1 MTSRRDWQLQQLG
14 ITQWSLRRPGA
25 LQGEIAISLPE
36 HIRLVMVAET
46 PPSLTEP
53 LIGDILRALAVTPDQ
68 VLQLTPERVAMLPQD
83 SRCNSWRLGTEASLP
98 LAAPRCPPPLL
109 MNSRPARRLAGRS
122 GNKSAHM
129 NTISTL
135 STADLTKAWHI
146 EKRAHAFPWSEQ
158 TLASNQGERY
168 CNYQLSVDGEM
179 AAFAITQVVLD
190 EATLFN
196 IAVDPAYQRRGLG
209 RALLEHVIDEVEKLG
224 VVTLWLEVRASN
236 VAAIAL
242 YESVGFNEA
251 TIRRNYYPTADGRED
266 AIIMA
271 LPISM

>member
-25 LQGEIAISLPE
+25 LQGEIAISLPD

-83 SRCNSWRLGTEASLP
+83 SRCNSWRLGTEASLRAGGRP
-98 LAAPRCPPPLL
+98 CPPPLL

-135 STADLTKAWHI
+135 STADLTKARHI

-158 TLASNQGERY
+158 TLATNRGERY
-168 CNYQLSVDGEM
+168 RNYQLSVDGEM

-209 RALLEHVIDEVEKLG
+209 RVLLEHVIDEVEKLG

-251 TIRRNYYPTADGRED
+251 TIRRNYYPTTDGRED

>member
-25 LQGEIAISLPE
+25 LQGEIAISLPD

-98 LAAPRCPPPLL
+98 LAGAQVSTPAL

-135 STADLTKAWHI
+135 STADLTRAWHI

-168 CNYQLSVDGEM
+168 RNYQLSVDGEM

>member
-1 MTSRRDWQLQQLG
+1 MTSRREWQLQQLG

-98 LAAPRCPPPLL
+98 LAGAQVSTPLL

-135 STADLTKAWHI
+135 STADLTRAWHI

-168 CNYQLSVDGEM
+168 RNYQLSVDGEM

>member
-98 LAAPRCPPPLL
+98 LAGAVSTPLL

-135 STADLTKAWHI
+135 STADLTKAGTS
-146 EKRAHAFPWSEQ
+146 KNAP
-158 TLASNQGERY
+158 TLSRGANRLWPVTGERY
-168 CNYQLSVDGEM
+168 RNYQLSVDGEM

-196 IAVDPAYQRRGLG
+196 IAVDPRTSAAAG
-209 RALLEHVIDEVEKLG
+209 
-224 VVTLWLEVRASN
+224 AS
-236 VAAIAL
+236 AAGACH
-242 YESVGFNEA
+242 
-251 TIRRNYYPTADGRED
+251 
-266 AIIMA
+266 
-271 LPISM
+271 

>member
-25 LQGEIAISLPE
+25 LQGEIAISLPD

-83 SRCNSWRLGTEASLP
+83 SRCNSWLLGTEASLP
-98 LAAPRCPPPLL
+98 LAGARCPPPLL

>member
-53 LIGDILRALAVTPDQ
+53 LIGDILRALAVTPD
-68 VLQLTPERVAMLPQD
+68 
-83 SRCNSWRLGTEASLP
+83 RLCSLP
-98 LAAPRCPPPLL
+98 PSGWRCCRRTAVATAGGWAQRRRCRWRAPRCPPPLL
-109 MNSRPARRLAGRS
+109 MNFRPARLLAGRS

-135 STADLTKAWHI
+135 STADLSNAWQI

-158 TLASNQGERY
+158 TFASNQGERY
-168 CNYQLSVDGEM
+168 LNYQLAVDGEM
-179 AAFAITQVVLD
+179 AAFAITQIVLD

-209 RALLEHVIDEVEKLG
+209 RELLEHVIDEVEKRG

-236 VAAIAL
+236 AAAIAL

-251 TIRRNYYPTADGRED
+251 TIRRNYYPTVDGRED

>member
-1 MTSRRDWQLQQLG
+1 MTSRREWQLQQLG

-98 LAAPRCPPPLL
+98 LAGAQVSTPLL

-168 CNYQLSVDGEM
+168 RNYQLSVDGEM

-251 TIRRNYYPTADGRED
+251 TIRRNYYPTTDGRED

>member
-25 LQGEIAISLPE
+25 LQGEIAISLPD

-98 LAAPRCPPPLL
+98 LAGAQVSTPAFDELQT
-109 MNSRPARRLAGRS
+109 SAPARRALWQQIC
-122 GNKSAHM
+122 AHEHDFY
-129 NTISTL
+129 L
-135 STADLTKAWHI
+135 STADLTRAWHI

-168 CNYQLSVDGEM
+168 RNYQLSVDGEM

>member
-68 VLQLTPERVAMLPQD
+68 VLQLTPERVAMLQD

-98 LAAPRCPPPLL
+98 LAGAQCPPLL

-135 STADLTKAWHI
+135 STADLTKARHI

-158 TLASNQGERY
+158 TLASNRGERY
-168 CNYQLSVDGEM
+168 RNYQLSVDGEM

-196 IAVDPAYQRRGLG
+196 IAVDPAYQRRGS
-209 RALLEHVIDEVEKLG
+209 
-224 VVTLWLEVRASN
+224 AS
-236 VAAIAL
+236 AAGACH
-242 YESVGFNEA
+242 
-251 TIRRNYYPTADGRED
+251 
-266 AIIMA
+266 
-271 LPISM
+271 